1 MKNETQSQPLTGKV
15 AIVTGVSREHG
26 IGTSTCERLAEA
38 GADIFFTHYCPY
50 DEKDGEGIEEHWPDT
65 LAKKLD
71 ERGVRV
77 AHMEADLRDKDLPQ
91 KLLENV
97 VKEIGVPSILIHNA
111 TFSVNSNYKNLTSEL
126 LDDHYEVNNKG
137 PILLTQAFAKLY
149 EKKFHSEEGGS
160 IIFLVSGGPDP
171 DNLAY
176 IATKGALKA
185 FTPPL
190 ATGLAPIGINVNAVD
205 PGPTDTGWMDPGTKE
220 GLLPLFPKG
229 RLGTADDAAKLI
241 RFLVSPDAS
250 WVTGQVIHSD
260 GGFLGR

>member
-1 MKNETQSQPLTGKV
+1 MTNEFISQSLKGKV
-15 AIVTGVSREHG
+15 AIVTGVSRENG
-26 IGTSTCERLAEA
+26 IGTSTCYRLAEA
-38 GADIFFTHYCPY
+38 GADIFFTHYQPY
-50 DEKDGEGIEEHWPDT
+50 DETDGEGAEEHWPET
-65 LAKKLD
+65 LAKNLD

-77 AHMEADLRDKDLPQ
+77 AHMEADLRDEDLPQ
-91 KLLENV
+91 QLLERV

-111 TFSVNSNYKNLTSEL
+111 TFSVNSNYRDLTSEL
-126 LDDHYEVNNKG
+126 LDNHYEINNKG

-149 EKKFHSEEGGS
+149 EKTFQTEEEGS
-160 IIFLVSGGPDP
+160 IVFLVSGGPDP
-171 DNLAY
+171 NNLAY

-185 FTPPL
+185 ITPPL

-205 PGPTDTGWMDPGTKE
+205 PGPTDTGWMDQETKE

-229 RLGTADDAAKLI
+229 RLGKAEDAAKLI